1 MADSSWR
8 DHVHSERRRSTST
21 SASRRQSCYDGQR
34 GEERQSSEKRSS
46 QRRSRPVSTS
56 SQITTKSKGK
66 RASYQSYDQPGSY
79 SNVDGYAVPLPVQTQ
94 ESRAYLEQ
102 NRGTEPAPESETHI
116 PVTNFSRPVSDG
128 QVRRRAPSGAP
139 HHHNKSIDISAL
151 PSMPKPERFSQQT
164 TAQNTQ
170 HKGYD
175 GTEPHQQPEAS
186 TNEPPPFSRR
196 GRMDNSEATKPVPR
210 WLTQLYTVSY
220 LVLFS
225 LLGTLARLGVQWIT
239 FYPGAPITTPVIWAN
254 MGGSFILGF
263 LAEDQGLF
271 RDHVQDLATSEKQ
284 DTELEIDKAL
294 FTKHKK
300 TIPLYVGLGVGFCG
314 SFTSFSSFTRDVFL
328 ALSNNLPAPV
338 NHPDA
343 LVTATVS
350 PSSTI
355 GRNGGYSFEAVL
367 AVILY
372 TFALSLGG
380 LIVGAH
386 AALALYRVTPTLP
399 ARFVRRVV
407 DPFMVFLGFGCWLG
421 AVFLAVWPPDRPGGP
436 SSRGSWPNETWRGE
450 VLFAL
455 VFAPLG
461 CLLRF
466 YASVKLN
473 GLVAAFPLGT
483 FAVNMFGTA
492 IEGMCYDIQHVGVGI
507 MGQVGGGRVGCQVL
521 QGVQDGFC
529 GCLTTISTWVA
540 EINGLKRKHGY
551 LYALASI
558 VGGLCLMVIIMGSVR
573 WTVSF
578 REPVCPTGYP
588 SKVLG

>member
-1 MADSSWR
+1 MADSSWQ
-8 DHVHSERRRSTST
+8 DHEWYGITEFHSERRRSTST
-21 SASRRQSCYDGQR
+21 SASRRQSYYDQQR
-34 GEERQSSEKRSS
+34 GGERQSSEKRSS

-56 SQITTKSKGK
+56 STKSKGK
-66 RASYQSYDQPGSY
+66 RASYQSYQQPGSY
-79 SNVDGYAVPLPVQTQ
+79 SNVDESAVPLPVQTQ
-94 ESRAYLEQ
+94 DSRAFYLEET
-102 NRGTEPAPESETHI
+102 RGRQPASGLEAHI
-116 PVTNFSRPVSDG
+116 PVTTNFSR
-128 QVRRRAPSGAP
+128 RRPSGAS
-139 HHHNKSIDISAL
+139 HHHNKSIDMSAL
-151 PSMPKPERFSQQT
+151 PPMPKPERLSQQT

-175 GTEPHQQPEAS
+175 GTELHQDFEAS
-186 TNEPPPFSRR
+186 TNEPPPFPRKD
-196 GRMDNSEATKPVPR
+196 RMDYSEATKPVPR
-210 WLTQLYTVSY
+210 WLTELYTVSY

-254 MGGSFILGF
+254 VGGSFILGF

-271 RDHVQDLATSEKQ
+271 RDHVQGLATSEKQ
-284 DTELEIDKAL
+284 DTGLEIDKAL

-300 TIPLYVGLGVGFCG
+300 TIPLYIGLGVGFCG
-314 SFTSFSSFTRDVFL
+314 SFTSFSSFMRDVFL

-343 LVTATVS
+343 LVTGTVS

-355 GRNGGYSFEAVL
+355 GRNGGYSFEAIL

-372 TFALSLGG
+372 TLALSLGA

-386 AALALYRVTPTLP
+386 AALALHGVIPTLP
-399 ARFVRRVV
+399 ARLFRKVV
-407 DPFMVFLGFGCWLG
+407 DPSMVILGFGCWLG
-421 AVFLAVWPPDRPGGP
+421 AVFLAIWPPDRPGGP
-436 SSRGSWPNETWRGE
+436 SSRGSWANETWRGE

-492 IEGMCYDIQHVGVGI
+492 IEGMCYDIQHVGVGV

-573 WTVSF
+573 WTVGY
-578 REPVCPTGYP
+578 RETTCPTGYP